1 MVSGWGRRMRIG
13 VRVHRTGVATGGSLL
28 VAVILLACLPSP
40 AVPGP
45 TPEHGV
51 SATVT
56 PIVVVA
62 TPTSLPQSV
71 VDEATAEE
79 LLLINLY
86 ERVNPA
92 VVNIQVLTPAA
103 PSIDADFFRE
113 GEGSGF
119 IIDQE
124 GHIVTNNHV
133 VEGAEDVQ
141 VTLYDGTILEAEV
154 LGTDPHSDLAV
165 IDIDL
170 PAELLRSV
178 ELGDSDHLRA
188 VPHAGGRSLP
198 AELLRSVEL
207 GDSDH
212 LHVGQRAIAIGNPFG
227 LEGTLTTGVISAL
240 GRTLPAESLFAIPDV
255 IQTDAAINPG
265 NSGGPLLDA
274 DGLVIGVNTAIR
286 TTTGVGTGVGFAVP
300 INLVKRVIPQLIAEG
315 HYEHPQL
322 GIRGLTITPV
332 LVDGLDLQVER
343 GVLVSEATA
352 NDPAEKAGIRG
363 GSAEVQIRGRL
374 VRKGGDIIISI
385 DDREILQ
392 FEDLLWYLVMQT
404 EVGQEVTLGIVRDG
418 REQAVKVVL
427 GARP

>member
-1 MVSGWGRRMRIG
+1 MAIG
-13 VRVHRTGVATGGSLL
+13 VSLL
-28 VAVILLACLPSP
+28 VAVILLSCLPSP
-40 AVPGP
+40 AVPSP

-71 VDEATAEE
+71 LDEATAEE

-103 PSIDADFFRE
+103 PSMDADFFRE

-165 IDIDL
+165 IEID
-170 PAELLRSV
+170 
-178 ELGDSDHLRA
+178 
-188 VPHAGGRSLP
+188 LP

-274 DGLVIGVNTAIR
+274 DGFVIGVNTAIR
-286 TTTGVGTGVGFAVP
+286 TTTGVGTGVGFSVP
-300 INLVKRVIPQLIAEG
+300 INLVKRVIPQLVAEG

-332 LVDGLDLQVER
+332 LVNGLDLPVER

-352 NDPAEKAGIRG
+352 NGPAEKAGIRG

-374 VRKGGDIIISI
+374 VRKDGDIIISI

-404 EVGQEVTLGIVRDG
+404 EVGQEVTLSIVRDG

>member
-1 MVSGWGRRMRIG
+1 MRIG
-13 VRVHRTGVATGGSLL
+13 VQGHRTGVAIGIWLL
-28 VAVILLACLPSP
+28 VAAIPLACLPLP
-40 AVPGP
+40 AVPSP
-45 TPEHGV
+45 TPEQGT

-56 PIVVVA
+56 PIIVVA

-71 VDEATAEE
+71 MDEATAEE

-92 VVNIQVLTPAA
+92 VVNIQVLRPAA
-103 PSIDADFFRE
+103 PSIDADCFRE

-133 VEGAEDVQ
+133 VEAAEDVQ

-170 PAELLRSV
+170 PAELLRPI
-178 ELGDSDHLRA
+178 EFGDSDN
-188 VPHAGGRSLP
+188 
-198 AELLRSVEL
+198 
-207 GDSDH
+207 

-300 INLVKRVIPQLIAEG
+300 INLVKRVIPQLVAEG
-315 HYEHPQL
+315 QYEHPQL

-332 LVDGLDLQVER
+332 LVDGLDLPVER
-343 GVLVSEATA
+343 GVLVSEVTA
-352 NDPAEKAGIRG
+352 NSPAEKAEIRG
-363 GSAEVQIRGRL
+363 GSAEVQFRGGL
-374 VRKGGDIIISI
+374 VSKGGDIIIRI

-392 FEDLLWYLVMQT
+392 FEDLLSYLVMQT

-418 REQAVKVVL
+418 REQAVRVVL

>member
-1 MVSGWGRRMRIG
+1 MVSGWGRRIRIG
-13 VRVHRTGVATGGSLL
+13 VQVHRTGVAIGVSLL

-71 VDEATAEE
+71 VDEATAED

-141 VTLYDGTILEAEV
+141 VTLHDGTILEAEV

-165 IDIDL
+165 IDID
-170 PAELLRSV
+170 
-178 ELGDSDHLRA
+178 
-188 VPHAGGRSLP
+188 LP

-300 INLVKRVIPQLIAEG
+300 INLVKRVIPQLVAEG

-332 LVDGLDLQVER
+332 LVDGLDLPVER